1 MTSTLFGSILYATRP
16 SSSRPAWSVNP
27 TQPQLTIFFFFATWS
42 ERRGKNALK
51 NSLNH
56 SECPPTMTQSAS
68 FVFSTTHAANS
79 SSASL
84 PHRST
89 FLFPSL
95 FRASHDGI

>member
-1 MTSTLFGSILYATRP
+1 MTTGKVLKERRAHRERGRMGS
-16 SSSRPAWSVNP
+16 S
-27 TQPQLTIFFFFATWS
+27 LTFFFFATWS